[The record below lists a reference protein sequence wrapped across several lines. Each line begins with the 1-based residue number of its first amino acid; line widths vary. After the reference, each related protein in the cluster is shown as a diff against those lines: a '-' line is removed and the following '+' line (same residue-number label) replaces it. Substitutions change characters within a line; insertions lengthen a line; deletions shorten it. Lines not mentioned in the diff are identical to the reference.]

1 MTKTIKSENGG
12 DEQVYQGGFIDGLI
26 ATVNAVVPP
35 QGATSRQSSRNGDGL
50 LLTIDEVLE
59 RIKKAAR

>member
-1 MTKTIKSENGG
+1 MTKTIKSENG
-12 DEQVYQGGFIDGLI
+12 DEQVYQGGLIDGLI

-35 QGATSRQSSRNGDGL
+35 QAATPRQSSRNGDGL